1 MGAVVKLVEHL
12 EETATPSVVGQV
24 EPLLVEYETAQQIL
38 GIGRTTLFRI
48 LEAGDLRA
56 VAVRG
61 KKLIR
66 LADLRD
72 FVAALEP
79 A

>member
-1 MGAVVKLVEHL
+1 MGAVVKLVEHID
-12 EETATPSVVGQV
+12 EPTTGVVAQV
-24 EPLLVEYETAQQIL
+24 EPLLVDYETTQQIL
-38 GIGRTTLFRI
+38 GISRTTLFR
-48 LEAGDLRA
+48 LLDDGQLRA

-66 LADLRD
+66 VADLRD
-72 FVAALEP
+72 YVARLEP